1 MVEKEEEEEPG
12 KLSTGS
18 GSRTH
23 YENCEM
29 SSDGDC

>member
-1 MVEKEEEEEPG
+1 MVEKEEEGELG
-12 KLSTGS
+12 KLNTGS

-29 SSDGDC
+29 GSDGDC